1 MGESNIAA
9 GPFRLKTKTACSING
24 NFRYV
29 SGYQKNVETHDECK
43 QHCVKYD
50 WCKGY
55 RIKNKNK
62 IDCRL
67 LTKDNSVKLE
77 GWDFFNKG
85 NWVEPENWME
95 IVGVDPSKA
104 SYKCYEKIASEVTI
118 DSDIQ
123 PNVEEDKKETNDEED
138 EDLVDQEDDD

>member
-1 MGESNIAA
+1 M
-9 GPFRLKTKTACSING
+9 KTKTACSING

-55 RIKNKNK
+55 RIKKQNN

-67 LTKDNSVKLE
+67 LTKDDSVILE

-85 NWVEPENWME
+85 NWVEPEKWME
-95 IVGVDPSKA
+95 ITGVDPLKSP
-104 SYKCYEKIASEVTI
+104 YNCYEKIASG
-118 DSDIQ
+118 
-123 PNVEEDKKETNDEED
+123 ND
-138 EDLVDQEDDD
+138 LKSNATCI